1 MGGEQAINSIV
12 SQPISATNFLSFST
26 DRKKYEALLN
36 SYDLKQGIY
45 ESVEDYNKRIAELR
59 MELAKQIREENTT
72 TAEKKYN
79 DILSLYLG
87 QTNDPAK
94 MQQGIDQ
101 LRSLFRFSYF
111 NNLDKSFD
119 EKLGLAKQQLA
130 LTENRLSRLKNGQE
144 DDTRTTTNPMLYSG
158 EFQNL
163 GERDF
168 LS

>member
-1 MGGEQAINSIV
+1 MGGEQAIKAAA
-12 SQPISATNFLSFST
+12 SQPISAIST
-26 DRKKYEALLN
+26 LKFNTETRLQNVLERTEETQRRIFESIEA
-36 SYDLKQGIY
+36 
-45 ESVEDYNKRIAELR
+45 YNER
-59 MELAKQIREENTT
+59 MKTFYAQRAKQIREENTNI
-72 TAEKKYN
+72 AEKKYN
-79 DILSLYLG
+79 EIAGLYLT

-101 LRSLFRFSYF
+101 LQSLFRFSYF

-144 DDTRTTTNPMLYSG
+144 DDTRTTSNPMLYSG